1 MKTDRAQ
8 CAIFWLLS
16 GESMKNLIKYQ
27 HANFKT
33 KINKPP
39 AQDTSSNWEV
49 TETSEDIEKIMQE
62 APRHVRRVD

>member
-1 MKTDRAQ
+1 MKTGRAQ

-33 KINKPP
+33 KINKPLAP
-39 AQDTSSNWEV
+39 NTSSNWE
-49 TETSEDIEKIMQE
+49 EPESPEDIEKIMQE
-62 APRHVRRVD
+62 AARHVRRVD